1 MGKANLYTVRD
12 YRTGEVLAKGTAG
25 ELEASGVVPKGY
37 HTSEWAKH
45 ENNRMRGRK
54 YNISSEPL
62 YPEDKPRR
70 GEKGR
75 TMNIYTCYDAAGNV
89 LGEGTARELWKAGVF
104 EDDNA
109 VYTFYNQRGG
119 RCDRLGI
126 AKMTRRKEV
135 RQVSMHNA
143 KSAKPPRPKSKKP
156 KLPVLRGIKDPTP
169 LDYDVHDLITY
180 NALAKKEGRP
190 ELTYGYWAAAGKPAR
205 P

>member
-1 MGKANLYTVRD
+1 
-12 YRTGEVLAKGTAG
+12 
-25 ELEASGVVPKGY
+25 
-37 HTSEWAKH
+37 
-45 ENNRMRGRK
+45 
-54 YNISSEPL
+54 
-62 YPEDKPRR
+62 
-70 GEKGR
+70 
-75 TMNIYTCYDAAGNV
+75 
-89 LGEGTARELWKAGVF
+89 
-104 EDDNA
+104 
-109 VYTFYNQRGG
+109 
-119 RCDRLGI
+119 
-126 AKMTRRKEV
+126 MTRRKEV